1 MVESNQK
8 KITKFLS
15 SDRITY
21 KGLEKENLRSD
32 SEGKISN
39 KTFPKAFGVHNF
51 NRFITLDYSEP
62 HLEIVTPPFEENID
76 AYNFLCDLHKY
87 VENQISIILFFEY
100 VGKTFGRKS
109 SDNNNKQIINK

>member
-62 HLEIVTPPFEENID
+62 HLVIVTPPFEENID

-87 VENQISIILFFEY
+87 VENQIDGDFVPICFLEFVLKIGIGLESI
-100 VGKTFGRKS
+100 
-109 SDNNNKQIINK
+109 